1 MILRT
6 DLRLLASSVSLLACV
21 FAVSA
26 SVAQQPSPQRTKAP
40 DSFFAQ
46 RRGTVERSTI
56 VLQRP
61 NEKNVE
67 AMPLGNGR
75 LGAAVWAQDG
85 LTVQLNR
92 ADTLPARLSPG
103 QIHLPG
109 LARLTHA
116 ADYRGSLNLYDGEF
130 TERGGGMQAS
140 VYMDE
145 SLDVL
150 VIDVRGA
157 DPAQIQTATLELWQP
172 RQPRATAAGGI
183 AALAETWLDDK
194 EAGASHERFGSLA
207 AVTADALDLHATVRD
222 PLAVQLTFR
231 PRADGSFRIL
241 AASPVWRGVDAP
253 ATAAR
258 LLDAARKLGVEEH
271 RQWWHGFWNRA
282 ALMALSSPDQTA
294 EYFENLRAVY
304 LFTAAAESRD
314 TIPGSQAGI
323 GDLFSAFGDAHKW
336 GPSAYWHW
344 NIRMQVGA
352 NLGAGLAELN
362 QSYFRLY
369 RQGLPNIL
377 EWTRQ
382 HMGGRPGVCVPETMR
397 FNGRG
402 YENESWLSNAPI
414 NCGLDSPPYYNARTL
429 STGAEISLWVL
440 DQYEYTGDL
449 AFLRANFPLLRESVC
464 FLLAYGKRDAE
475 GVLHTD
481 PSNSHELQWDVRD
494 PITDVS
500 AMRALFPRFA
510 VAARLLGTDA
520 ELARQAEAQS
530 HKLPELPL
538 VSLATPNQVLAPGAS
553 LDDAVLAA
561 SYSPHAEIHNTENN
575 GLEPVWPYGL
585 IGDDGPMHAIGVR
598 TFLNRPN
605 KNIDDWSYDAVQAAR
620 LGLAD
625 EVRSSLIALTA
636 RYQAFPS
643 GLAEFEDTEF
653 YVEQAA
659 NVANALQL
667 ALADDANGILR
678 IAQAWPANWDAD
690 GTVVLRHRNKANL
703 RIRSGRVVQ
712 LQIEAGSGGTVH
724 IRNPWPGQSVRI
736 VSALAPRKVLSTSA
750 DAILNLAT
758 TAGAVYEIE
767 RVSDPEASGKV
778 EPLPALPAS
787 APKNL
792 GARSIGLAK

>member
-1 MILRT
+1 MILRI
-6 DLRLLASSVSLLACV
+6 DLRLLASSASLLAC
-21 FAVSA
+21 AIA
-26 SVAQQPSPQRTKAP
+26 AP
-40 DSFFAQ
+40 AEGSFFAQ
-46 RRGTVERSTI
+46 RRGVVERSTI
-56 VLQRP
+56 VLERP
-61 NEKNVE
+61 NEKPVE

-109 LARLTHA
+109 LTRLTRS

-130 TERGGGMQAS
+130 TEQGGGMQAS
-140 VYMDE
+140 VYVDE

-157 DPAQIQTATLELWQP
+157 DPAQVQTATLELWQP
-172 RQPRATAAGGI
+172 RQPHATAAGGI
-183 AALAETWLDDK
+183 ATLAETWLDDK

-207 AVTADALDLHATVRD
+207 AVTADALDLRATVRD
-222 PLAVQLTFR
+222 PLKVQLSFR

-241 AASPVWRGVDAP
+241 AAAPGWRGGDAS

-258 LLDAARKLGVEEH
+258 LLAAARKLSVEQH
-271 RQWWHGFWNRA
+271 RQWWHGFWSRA

-304 LFTAAAESRD
+304 LFTAAAESRGAL
-314 TIPGSQAGI
+314 PGSQAGI

-344 NIRMQVGA
+344 NLRMQVGA
-352 NLGAGLAELN
+352 NLGAGIGELN
-362 QSYFRLY
+362 LPYFRLY
-369 RQGLPNIL
+369 RQNLPNIL
-377 EWTRQ
+377 DWTRQ

-402 YENESWLSNAPI
+402 YENETWLPNAPI

-449 AFLRANFPLLRESVC
+449 AFLRANFPFLRESVR
-464 FLLAYGKRDAE
+464 FLLAYGKRDAQ

-481 PSNSHELQWDVRD
+481 PSNSHEMQWDVRD
-494 PITDVS
+494 PITDIS
-500 AMRALFPRFA
+500 AMRVLFPRFA
-510 VAARLLGTDA
+510 EAARLLNSDA
-520 ELARQAEAQS
+520 ELARQAEEQS

-538 VSLATPNQVLAPGAS
+538 VSLAAPNQILAPGAILS
-553 LDDAVLAA
+553 DAILAT
-561 SYSPHAEIHNTENN
+561 SYLPGAETHNSENN
-575 GLEPVWPYGL
+575 GLEAVWPYGL
-585 IGDDGPMHAIGVR
+585 IGDDGPMHAIAVR

-605 KNIDDWSYDAVQAAR
+605 KNIDDWSYDPVQAAR

-625 EVRSSLIALTA
+625 EFRSSLVTVTG

-653 YVEQAA
+653 YVEQAG
-659 NVANALQL
+659 NVANALQI
-667 ALADDANGILR
+667 ALADDYSGIVR

-690 GTVVLRHRNKANL
+690 GTVFLRHRNKANL
-703 RIRSGRVVQ
+703 RIRSGRIVQ
-712 LQIEAGSGGTVH
+712 LELEAGSSGTVR
-724 IRNPWPGQSVRI
+724 IRNPWPGQAVRI
-736 VSALAPRKVLSTSA
+736 ARASAPHEVLSTSA
-750 DAILNLAT
+750 DTILKVET
-758 TAGAVYEIE
+758 TAGVLYEIE
-767 RVSDPEASGKV
+767 RATGSEVSNKV
-778 EPLPALPAS
+778 EPIPALPAS
-787 APKNL
+787 TPKKL
-792 GARSIGLAK
+792 GSRTIGLAK